1 MLCLNGFEL
10 YSRWVPLFVRKTTI
24 EKLKKNTF
32 QKPEHSKK
40 YVLLAKCIENV
51 VLREK
56 YCQQKREKWARET
69 KQATFNRLR

>member
-1 MLCLNGFEL
+1 MLCLNGFENKN
-10 YSRWVPLFVRKTTI
+10 RKV
-24 EKLKKNTF
+24 KKNTF
-32 QKPEHSKK
+32 QKPEHGKK